1 MLYDVV
7 ADTCN
12 FPFAKPVLLVVEN
25 PRSSLLWSTSM
36 RTRAKDICR
45 FHVDFQNC
53 AYGGARPKWTR
64 LCCNDASFM
73 SLART
78 CPGGHCLRNH
88 KPWGL
93 SASGGWST
101 AEETAYP
108 HGLARA
114 IAKCFASAVEVVPYA
129 DPSLIEVRARTMHQP
144 TASLFGPLV
153 PEHLEVR
160 VLRAPPCI
168 LDRLPVPL
176 MARLMQPWLPPDHAT
191 ILAPVPAHAQLLRAH
206 PITDKSGECL
216 AELAWGIPHDEDQ
229 FLAKAVEVG
238 HPRMLPALLPSVLE
252 EAVDLNAS
260 ASVQDLA
267 ALRMAWFGRWSSRAQ
282 ELAPQEKELHRSL
295 PSHRAAVLS
304 GKRILLFRELLEHC
318 NYPDPG
324 VVSLLTDGVDLDGQV
339 PVSGVFPPCFRP
351 AERSPEDLVAEA
363 PAIRDRILQEASQ
376 PSAHDSI
383 IASKTLEEAQ
393 KGWVS
398 EPLDPHTLEAD
409 ALINRRFAILQQ
421 GKPRVIDDC
430 SASGLN
436 ASVQKTESPKPQST
450 DLLGSLC
457 AALLEKFPRDCDL
470 EGKCVDLKSAYRQV
484 PVSDSSLRHSNIA
497 YFDPLTKGPIVRRMY
512 ALPFG
517 ASRAVYGYL
526 RIAHSLWW
534 LAVKCLALMTT
545 HFFDDFVTICQA
557 EESRLVSHVLNN
569 FFGLLGWKV
578 AEDKDKD
585 FSSEFGALGVCVS
598 FAHFSIGEVRF
609 ANTPG
614 RVEELKQAL
623 EALLLDRR
631 APAKLQERLRGRMLY
646 AGGQLFGRLAKLCVQ
661 ALRSCEA
668 AGGLVSEEAA
678 QELCPKSLP
687 SLCIF
692 SLMRRTIEGLP
703 GSQRCGMG
711 GILFDSSSRPLK
723 YFSLELTRT
732 QRESL
737 GEGHASSSIFEAE
750 LCAAILAMVLWR
762 EELCGRSVVCYVDN
776 NSARDVL
783 ISGVARNR
791 VAMALTKLYLTVES
805 LSRCFPWFTRVPSPS
820 NCADPHSREVITEWR
835 GLRPTDHK
843 EALSSILE
851 VCPSGRA
858 GIQ

>member
-1 MLYDVV
+1 MHQTK
-7 ADTCN
+7 A
-12 FPFAKPVLLVVEN
+12 
-25 PRSSLLWSTSM
+25 SLL
-36 RTRAKDICR
+36 
-45 FHVDFQNC
+45 
-53 AYGGARPKWTR
+53 
-64 LCCNDASFM
+64 
-73 SLART
+73 
-78 CPGGHCLRNH
+78 
-88 KPWGL
+88 
-93 SASGGWST
+93 
-101 AEETAYP
+101 
-108 HGLARA
+108 
-114 IAKCFASAVEVVPYA
+114 
-129 DPSLIEVRARTMHQP
+129 
-144 TASLFGPLV
+144 GPLV

-160 VLRAPPCI
+160 VLHVPPCV

-176 MARLMQPWLPPDHAT
+176 MARLKQPWLPPTHNT
-191 ILAPVPAHAQLLRAH
+191 TLAPVPAHAQLLRANL
-206 PITDKSGECL
+206 ITAKSGECL
-216 AELAWGIPHDEDQ
+216 AELAWGIPHDEGQ
-229 FLAKAVEVG
+229 FIAKAVEVG

-267 ALRMAWFGRWSSRAQ
+267 ELRMAWFKRWTSKAQ
-282 ELAPQEKELHRSL
+282 ELAPQEKELHNSL
-295 PSHRAAVLS
+295 PPHRAAVLS
-304 GKRILLFRELLEHC
+304 GKRILLFRELLEHY

-363 PAIRDRILQEASQ
+363 PAIRERILQEASK

-398 EPLDPHTLEAD
+398 EPLDPQALEED
-409 ALINRRFAILQQ
+409 ALINRRFAILQK

-457 AALLEKFPRDCDL
+457 AALLDKFPRDCDL

-484 PVSDSSLRHSNIA
+484 PVSDSSLKHSNIA
-497 YFDPLTKGPIVRRMY
+497 YFDPLTNGPIVRRMY

-526 RIAHSLWW
+526 RLAHSLWW
-534 LAVKCLALMTT
+534 LAVKCLALMMT

-557 EESRLVSHVLNN
+557 EESRLVSQVLNN
-569 FFGLLGWKV
+569 FFHLLGWKV

-585 FSSEFGALGVCVS
+585 FSSEFGALGVRVS
-598 FAHFSIGEVRF
+598 FAQFSAGEVRF

-614 RVEELKQAL
+614 RVEELQQAL
-623 EALLLDRR
+623 EALLLDRK
-631 APAKLQERLRGRMLY
+631 APAKLLERLRGRMLY

-661 ALRSCEA
+661 ALRSCKV

-678 QELCPKSLP
+678 EAIALYLDLLVKGPPRIVSNVTSKPVYL
-687 SLCIF
+687 F
-692 SLMRRTIEGLP
+692 TDAAYEGFP

-711 GILFDSSSRPLK
+711 GILFDSSGRPLK
-723 YFSLELTRT
+723 YFSLELARS

-737 GEGHASSSIFEAE
+737 GEGRASTIIFEAE
-750 LCAAILAMVLWR
+750 LRAAILAMVLWKG
-762 EELCGRSVVCYVDN
+762 ELCGRPVVCYVDN

-791 VAMALTKLYLTVES
+791 VAVALTKLYLTVES

-820 NCADPHSREVITEWR
+820 NCADPHSREVISEWR
-835 GLRPTDHK
+835 GLRPTDHDK
-843 EALSSILE
+843 ALSSILE

-858 GIQ
+858 SIS